1 MFKFITSRPLWV
13 NILVAFFLVGLVLVL
28 FLGSLGIL
36 TKHGQSLKI
45 PSITGKSMSEAEK
58 ILNEEGFDVKVQ
70 DSVYIDT
77 MAPLKVVRQFPEADA
92 VVKINRTVYLTV
104 NRSVPPMVSM
114 PRLVG
119 SFRNALLILKQFGL
133 KLGDT
138 TYRLDFAK
146 NSVLD
151 QIYNG
156 QPVKPGT
163 KIPMGSIISLVL
175 GSGIS
180 NSTIAVPDLFGMTYS
195 EAIDLLDSMHI
206 GHIPVPD
213 AGIRDTLN
221 AFVYRQN
228 PERLDEDRKV
238 NRIRAGQLID
248 IWLSAERQER
258 AADTTK
264 SADNTP

>member
-1 MFKFITSRPLWV
+1 M
-13 NILVAFFLVGLVLVL
+13 VL

-36 TKHGQSLKI
+36 TKHGRSLKI
-45 PSITGKSMSEAEK
+45 PSVAGKTMTDAVK
-58 ILNEEGFDVKVQ
+58 LLNDQGFDVKIQ

-77 MAPLKVVRQFPEADA
+77 VAPLKVIKQFPEADA

-104 NRSVPPMVSM
+104 NRSVPPTISM

-119 SFRNALLILKQFGL
+119 SFRNAILILRQFGL

-151 QIYNG
+151 QLYNG
-156 QPVKPGT
+156 RPIKPGT
-163 KIPMGSIISLVL
+163 KIPMGATISLVL

-180 NSTIAVPDLFGMTYS
+180 NSTVPVPDLFGLTYS
-195 EAIDLLDSMHI
+195 EAIAVLDSMHV

-213 AGIRDTLN
+213 AGIGDTLN

-238 NRIRAGQLID
+238 NRIRPGQLID
-248 IWLSAERQER
+248 IWLSSERQER
-258 AADTTK
+258 AVDTTNR
-264 SADNTP
+264 SDQIQ

>member
-1 MFKFITSRPLWV
+1 MWV
-13 NILVAFFLVGLVLVL
+13 NILSAVILVAMILLL
-28 FLGSLGIL
+28 FMGSLGIL
-36 TKHGQSLKI
+36 TQHGKSLKI
-45 PSITGKSMSEAEK
+45 PSITGKTMEQATK
-58 ILNEEGFDVKVQ
+58 VLNDQGFDVKIQ
-70 DSVYIDT
+70 DSVYVDSL
-77 MAPLKVVRQFPEADA
+77 APLLVTRQFPEADA

-104 NRSVPPMVSM
+104 NRSVPPLISM

-119 SFRNALLILKQFGL
+119 SYRNAILILRQFGL

-151 QIYNG
+151 QLYNG

-163 KIPMGSIISLVL
+163 KIPMGSTISLVL

-180 NSTIAVPDLFGMTYS
+180 NMTILVPDMFGLTYG
-195 EAIDLLDSMHI
+195 EAMQVLDSMHI
-206 GHIPVPD
+206 GHVPVLD
-213 AGIRDTLN
+213 AGVNDTLN

-238 NRIRAGQLID
+238 NRIRPGQLID
-248 IWLSAERQER
+248 IWLSAERQQR
-258 AADTTK
+258 ATDTTGQ
-264 SADNTP
+264 